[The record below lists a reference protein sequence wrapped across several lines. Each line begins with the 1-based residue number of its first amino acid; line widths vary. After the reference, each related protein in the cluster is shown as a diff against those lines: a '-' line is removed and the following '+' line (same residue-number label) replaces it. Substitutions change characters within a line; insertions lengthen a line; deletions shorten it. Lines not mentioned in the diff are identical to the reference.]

1 MIHLLQY
8 QDHTLGLAYLDMSH
22 LGISD
27 IHVLAYLMTHDGNDI
42 WQAVV
47 SGPHV
52 QHHVALTVRIVHQD
66 VEVPVLCSGIQL
78 STRESPERIDRDLT
92 CP

>member
-1 MIHLLQY
+1 MIHLLQC
-8 QDHTLGLAYLDMSH
+8 QDHMLGLAYLDMSH

-27 IHVLAYLMTHDGNDI
+27 THDIHVLAYLVTHDGNDI

-47 SGPHV
+47 SGSHV

-66 VEVPVLCSGIQL
+66 VGVPILCSGIQL
-78 STRESPERIDRDLT
+78 STLGSPERID
-92 CP
+92 